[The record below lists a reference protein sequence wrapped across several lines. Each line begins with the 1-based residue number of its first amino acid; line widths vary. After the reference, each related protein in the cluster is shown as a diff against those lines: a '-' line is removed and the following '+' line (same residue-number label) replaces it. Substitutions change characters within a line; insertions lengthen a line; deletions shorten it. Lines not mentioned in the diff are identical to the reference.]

1 MTINENID
9 AKSCLQNTSK
19 NAVKLWYSHLVEY
32 YSAMKKNELLTHITN
47 CKELKRIMSEQKSQ
61 SQIIIYYM
69 VPFIYYGNKIV
80 EENKLLVDKCQRS
93 GKKRGSY

>member
-32 YSAMKKNELLTHITN
+32 YSAMKKNELLTHTTN
-47 CKELKRIMSEQKSQ
+47 
-61 SQIIIYYM
+61 
-69 VPFIYYGNKIV
+69 
-80 EENKLLVDKCQRS
+80 
-93 GKKRGSY
+93 